1 MSTLFFITE
10 IRLQGFIIG
19 MSEQEKADI
28 RRGLRD
34 VYIDRTLSSF
44 IDGKKGQLLY
54 RGFNIDDLAENS
66 CFEETAYLLLYG
78 ELPSASQL
86 SGFDHL
92 LKSSRS
98 IPSEILQV
106 LNIVK
111 TSHPMDALRTAI
123 SASSALEDD
132 VEDISLE
139 PTLLKGIKLTA
150 MAPTIVASHYRLSIG
165 EDPIGPRDDLSHA
178 ANFLYMLF
186 GEVPDPDDAALID
199 KDFVLHAEHGINAS
213 SFAARVAASTK
224 ADIHCAVTAG
234 IAVLKGPSHG
244 GAAEG
249 VMQMALEIGSI
260 DNARDYVKSRL
271 KNRQVIV
278 GFGHRV
284 YRTEDPRAKHLKED
298 ARKLSQRK
306 GDPKWFGILEEVA
319 DAMEPYAKKGIA
331 QNVDFWSGAIYQILS
346 IPEQLY
352 IPIFAMGR
360 VPGWTAQVLEQ
371 LDNNILLRPR
381 LLYIGDKDREYVKME
396 DR

>member
-1 MSTLFFITE
+1 M
-10 IRLQGFIIG
+10 
-19 MSEQEKADI
+19 
-28 RRGLRD
+28 
-34 VYIDRTLSSF
+34 
-44 IDGKKGQLLY
+44 
-54 RGFNIDDLAENS
+54 
-66 CFEETAYLLLYG
+66 
-78 ELPSASQL
+78 
-86 SGFDHL
+86 
-92 LKSSRS
+92 
-98 IPSEILQV
+98 
-106 LNIVK
+106 
-111 TSHPMDALRTAI
+111 
-123 SASSALEDD
+123 
-132 VEDISLE
+132 
-139 PTLLKGIKLTA
+139 
-150 MAPTIVASHYRLSIG
+150 SIG

>member
-1 MSTLFFITE
+1 
-10 IRLQGFIIG
+10 

-34 VYIDRTLSSF
+34 VYIDRTMSSF
-44 IDGKKGQLLY
+44 IDGKKGHLLY
-54 RGFNIDDLAENS
+54 RGFNIDDLARNS

-78 ELPSASQL
+78 DLPNVKQL
-86 SGFDHL
+86 SDFDYL
-92 LKSSRS
+92 LKSSRA
-98 IPSEILQV
+98 IPTQILDV

-111 TSHPMDALRTAI
+111 KSHPMDALRTAV
-123 SASSALEDD
+123 SATSILEDD

-139 PTLLKGIKLTA
+139 STLIKGVKLTA
-150 MAPTIVASHYRLSIG
+150 MAPTIVAAHYRLSID
-165 EDPIGPRDDLSHA
+165 ESPIEPRDDLGHA
-178 ANFLYMLF
+178 ANFLYMLS
-186 GEVPDPDDAALID
+186 GETPDPDDAALID

-213 SFAARVAASTK
+213 SFAARIAASTK

-234 IAVLKGPSHG
+234 ISVLKGPSHG

-260 DNARDYVKSRL
+260 ENARDYVKSRL
-271 KNRQVIV
+271 KNRKVIV

-298 ARKLSQRK
+298 ARKLSERK

-319 DAMEPYAKKGIA
+319 EAMKPYAKKGIA

-352 IPIFAMGR
+352 ISIFAMGR

-381 LLYIGDKDREYVKME
+381 LLYIGDKNREYIKME

>member
-86 SGFDHL
+86 SDFDHL

-123 SASSALEDD
+123 SASSVLEDD

-271 KNRQVIV
+271 KHRQVIV

-371 LDNNILLRPR
+371 LDNNILLRPS

>member
-1 MSTLFFITE
+1 
-10 IRLQGFIIG
+10 

-78 ELPSASQL
+78 NLPNKKELSD
-86 SGFDHL
+86 FDSVF
-92 LKSSRS
+92 KSSRPIS
-98 IPSEILQV
+98 TQI
-106 LNIVK
+106 LNILDVVK
-111 TSHPMDALRTAI
+111 ESHPMDALRTAI
-123 SASSALEDD
+123 SASSAFENN

-139 PTLLKGIKLTA
+139 ATLRKGIHLTA
-150 MAPTIVASHYRLSIG
+150 MAPTIVAAHWRLSTGKIPIEPR
-165 EDPIGPRDDLSHA
+165 EDLGHA

-186 GEVPDPDDAALID
+186 GDEPALEDAALID

-224 ADIHCAVTAG
+224 ADLHCAVTAG
-234 IAVLKGPSHG
+234 LAVLKGPSHG

-249 VMQMALEIGSI
+249 VMQMALEIGSK
-260 DNARDYVKSRL
+260 DKAREYVKSRL

-298 ARKLSQRK
+298 ARKLSERK

-319 DAMEPYAKKGIA
+319 DAMKPYARKGIA

-352 IPIFAMGR
+352 ISIFAMGR
-360 VPGWTAQVLEQ
+360 IPGWTAQVLEQ
-371 LDNNILLRPR
+371 FDNNILLRPR
-381 LLYIGDKDREYVKME
+381 LLYVGDKNREYIAMKN
-396 DR
+396 R

>member
-1 MSTLFFITE
+1 MSTLFFITG

-86 SGFDHL
+86 SDFDHL

-186 GEVPDPDDAALID
+186 GEVPDPDDAELID

-331 QNVDFWSGAIYQILS
+331 QNVDFWAGAIYQILS